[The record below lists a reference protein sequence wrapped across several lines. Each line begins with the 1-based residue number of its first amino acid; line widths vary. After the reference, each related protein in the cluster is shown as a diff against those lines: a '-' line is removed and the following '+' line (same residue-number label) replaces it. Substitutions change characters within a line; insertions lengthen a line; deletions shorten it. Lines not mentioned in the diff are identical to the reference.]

1 MSEETTNASKENKKM
16 KLAEGLLLRADL
28 MKKIEHLQNRINPV
42 LIVSDDK
49 KPQEDPIALL
59 AQLRKA
65 IQDLEAIIVR
75 INRTNNATTVEGEG
89 LLFEAL
95 AKRDALKML
104 SEKLRHIRQAAQ
116 VYNTGDVNLK
126 ATISIK
132 NLQIEMD
139 QTGRAF
145 REIDNKIQEINWLTE
160 LKD

>member
-1 MSEETTNASKENKKM
+1 MAEEITNESRKNKKM

-28 MKKIEHLQNRINPV
+28 LKKIEHLQNRIKPV

-49 KPQEDPIALL
+49 QPQEDPIVLL

-65 IQDLEAIIVR
+65 IQDLELIIVR
-75 INRTNNATTVEGEG
+75 INKTNNETIVEGEG
-89 LLFEAL
+89 LLYEAL
-95 AKRDALKML
+95 AKRDSLKLL
-104 SEKLRHIRQAAQ
+104 SEKLRNIRQAAQ
-116 VYNTGDVNLK
+116 IYNTGETNLK

-145 REIDNKIQEINWLTE
+145 REIDSKIQEINWLTD

>member
-1 MSEETTNASKENKKM
+1 MAEEITNESRENKKM

-28 MKKIEHLQNRINPV
+28 LKKIEHLQNRIKPV

-49 KPQEDPIALL
+49 QPQEDPIVLL

-65 IQDLEAIIVR
+65 IQDLELIIVR
-75 INRTNNATTVEGEG
+75 INKTNNETIVEGEG
-89 LLFEAL
+89 LLYETL
-95 AKRDALKML
+95 AKRDSLKML
-104 SEKLRHIRQAAQ
+104 SEKLRNIRQAAQ
-116 VYNTGDVNLK
+116 IYNTGETNLK

-145 REIDNKIQEINWLTE
+145 REIDSKIQEINWLTE